1 MINQLILEY
10 MCLEV
15 VIFYANTQSIDVFIE
30 SFDDWWIIMDYS
42 VVIKLD
48 DVDRSRNRAVRTEMD
63 ADIPEISTILWCNNL
78 PNQQETMVKAM

>member
-1 MINQLILEY
+1 MSILIGTMMINQLILEY

-63 ADIPEISTILWCNNL
+63 ADIPEISTIL
-78 PNQQETMVKAM
+78 